1 MSQLVKQGQFV
12 TRDNVKN
19 LHKPGEKLITT
30 HCCYCGMQC
39 GMHIRVEEKT
49 GKVVGVE
56 PRYDWPVTKGK
67 MCPKGVTAYQT
78 IEHPDRI
85 TKPLIKKNGQFHA
98 VSWKEALDYI
108 ESNFKRI
115 QRDHGNDD
123 NCGGLRHG

>member
-1 MSQLVKQGQFV
+1 MSQLVKQDQFV
-12 TRDNVKN
+12 TRDNVKKN

-67 MCPKGVTAYQT
+67 NVS
-78 IEHPDRI
+78 
-85 TKPLIKKNGQFHA
+85 KK
-98 VSWKEALDYI
+98 V
-108 ESNFKRI
+108 
-115 QRDHGNDD
+115 
-123 NCGGLRHG
+123 